1 MFAFATPPGSA
12 PPTIRFEPVPGT
24 PYGLA
29 YVQVAP
35 VTSGPAAG
43 ALAAGIASIVV
54 ALVMLCLGLAGAGP
68 GWGALVAGAFAILAA
83 LFGVAGVA
91 VGTATARRI
100 PPPVPLMAP
109 MGYGM
114 PWATPPLRDGGVGGR
129 GMAVAG
135 RVCGYVGVGLAV
147 VGFVLVL
154 VAAATG

>member
-1 MFAFATPPGSA
+1 MPAFSAPPGAA

-29 YVQVAP
+29 FVQVAP

-91 VGTATARRI
+91 VGTVAARRI
-100 PPPVPLMAP
+100 PPPVPVMAP
-109 MGYGM
+109 IGYGM
-114 PWATPPLRDGGVGGR
+114 PWPVPHSRDGVAGR

-135 RVCGYVGVGLAV
+135 RVCGYVGLGLAV

-154 VAAATG
+154 LAAATG